1 MPDILPFLIVAI
13 DPLGIF
19 TRSHVRLEGVEM
31 YLEELHERKPDHMLF
46 ADNAHAPS
54 WRQAHMQMEAL
65 AECNR
70 FLEDGAYS

>member
-1 MPDILPFLIVAI
+1 MPDILPFPIVTI

-19 TRSHVRLEGVEM
+19 ARGQARLEGVEM

-54 WRQAHMQMEAL
+54 
-65 AECNR
+65 
-70 FLEDGAYS
+70 